1 MPLKIITIKA
11 NIITSFKMLLAFIIS
26 LILIKCAMQSL
37 PSGGPPDKTPPEI
50 ISVYPNADS
59 IQVGI
64 YLNKIILTFSERM
77 NEGTLPNNLFIS
89 PLLKY
94 ELKWTG
100 TTELTIQV
108 LDTLKKDQTYV
119 VTIGS
124 GAQDGHNNKLK
135 QSFQFAFSSGLKI
148 DHGKIAGRV
157 FGLKNKETINMFAYV
172 ISDTV
177 IMDLD
182 IRKPDYISQSGIDGQ
197 YKFGYLKAGT
207 YRIFAIQDQNNNFLI
222 DRNFEKVGIPYRDVV
237 IDSSIQH
244 YEGLSFLL
252 SKGDT
257 IRPYVISAKAMNEHY
272 IRVRLNKEVVTPE
285 INKIKVLDSLA
296 NNVIKLFGVSKNRE
310 EPFFLEL
317 YTDSLNEDSFYK
329 VTISSLNDS
338 VGNSAS
344 VQETRKFSGSNRPD
358 TVSLALLKFLPKDST
373 LDIHPKSKVHIEFSR
388 PINWP
393 TMQESFKLQINNGQI
408 INGQW
413 DLRNLYEAEFIPDNE
428 FLPDSFYVAS
438 LSLNSIQDLWG
449 ETLGDSILQ
458 HHFKIIS
465 LRQLGEISG
474 DVSIKQQQAPVFIK
488 FRELK
493 RKKNIY
499 TLRISEPGKFF
510 KPYLPGGKYLL
521 DSFLDIDENG
531 KYSYGEIN
539 PFIYAE
545 PFIFINDTI
554 DVRNRWET
562 SGVNVKIPYGQR
574 SHE

>member
-1 MPLKIITIKA
+1 MPLKIITIKS
-11 NIITSFKMLLAFIIS
+11 NIIASFKVLLVFIIS
-26 LILIKCAMQSL
+26 LIFIKCAMQSL

-59 IQVGI
+59 IHVGI

-108 LDTLKKDQTYV
+108 DDTLKKDQTYV

-135 QSFQFAFSSGLKI
+135 QSFQFAFSSGSKI

-157 FGLKNKETINMFAYV
+157 FGLKNKETINMFAYAV
-172 ISDTV
+172 NDTV

-182 IRKPDYISQSGIDGQ
+182 IRKPDYISQSGIDGL
-197 YKFGYLKAGT
+197 YKFDYLKAGT
-207 YRIFAIQDQNNNFLI
+207 YRIFAVQDQNNNFLI
-222 DRNFEKVGIPYRDVV
+222 DRNFEKVGIPYRDVM

-257 IRPYVISAKAMNEHY
+257 IHPYVISAKAMNEHY

-310 EPFFLEL
+310 EPFFMEL

-344 VQETRKFSGSNRPD
+344 VQETRKFPGSNRPD

-373 LDIHPKSKVHIEFSR
+373 LDVHPKSKVHIEFSR

-393 TMQESFKLQINNGQI
+393 TMQESFKLHINSGQI

-413 DLRNLYEAEFIPDNE
+413 DLRNLYEADFIPDNE
-428 FLPDSFYVAS
+428 FLPDSFYIAS
-438 LSLNSIQDLWG
+438 LSLNSIRDLWG
-449 ETLGDSILQ
+449 ATLGDSMLQ

-474 DVSIKQQQAPVFIK
+474 DVSIKQQQAPVFINFK
-488 FRELK
+488 ELK
-493 RKKNIY
+493 KKKNIY
-499 TLRISEPGKFF
+499 TLRIPEPGKFF

-531 KYSYGEIN
+531 TYSYGEIN